1 MNPTRPIDAK
11 KPALATGTRAVGS
24 ATAPSRVAEI
34 SEADGRAAVDAAL
47 TLDVAT
53 VGNARAEAK
62 RLDTQRL
69 QALRAEVQ
77 SDSYHVDPEALARRI
92 VEDALGPEPSE

>member
-11 KPALATGTRAVGS
+11 KPTLATGTRAVGG
-24 ATAPSRVAEI
+24 ATAPNRGAEVAET
-34 SEADGRAAVDAAL
+34 DGRAAVDASL
-47 TLDVAT
+47 TLDLAT

-69 QALRAEVQ
+69 QALRDEVQ
-77 SDSYHVDPEALARRI
+77 GDRYHVDPDALARRI